1 MRTIGFFVGI
11 VLLFSAC
18 DVNTTGSTARDTP
31 TSGTI
36 YISVDESFKPVIE
49 EQIKVFQAS
58 FPQAKIIASYKSEAE
73 CLKDLQKDSTRMV
86 IVSRGLNSAELSYY
100 ESKLQYKPRFAN
112 LAYDAVALVLPMN
125 ATDSLFRVA
134 DIKAMLNGSSKR
146 NKQIVVDGNSA
157 TSTVR
162 YLIDSVLKGDT
173 LASNV
178 NAAKGSK
185 AVLDY
190 VAANDNAIGFVGI
203 SWIGNP
209 QDPEQLA
216 YLKKLKLGLVECN
229 FCGKDMFGK
238 PSQATISWGQYPL
251 VRGLYYI
258 LKENAAG
265 LGTGFINF
273 MSHERGQLIFRRSY
287 LAPGKMSFN
296 KRSTKIK
303 EQNN

>member
-1 MRTIGFFVGI
+1 MKTIYILAIV

-18 DVNTTGSTARDTP
+18 NSTDTDKLAVDTP

-36 YISVDESFKPVIE
+36 YISVDESFQPVIQ
-49 EQIKVFQAS
+49 EQIKVFQSS
-58 FPQAKIIASYKSEAE
+58 FPNAKIIAEYKSEAE

-86 IVSRGLNSAELSYY
+86 IVSRGLKDNELAYY
-100 ESKLQYKPRFAN
+100 ESKLQYKPRFAAV
-112 LAYDAVALVLPMN
+112 AYDAVALVLPNN
-125 ATDSLFRVA
+125 ATDSLFRLS
-134 DIKAMLNGSSKR
+134 DIKAMLNGSSK
-146 NKQIVVDGNSA
+146 KTTQLVVDGNSA

-162 YLIDSVLKGDT
+162 YLIDSILKGDT

-190 VAANDNAIGFVGI
+190 VASNDNSIGFVGI

-216 YLKKLKLGLVECN
+216 YLKKLKLGLVECR
-229 FCGKDMFGK
+229 FCGNDMFGK

>member
-1 MRTIGFFVGI
+1 MKTIYILAIV

-18 DVNTTGSTARDTP
+18 NSTDTDKLAADTP

-36 YISVDESFKPVIE
+36 YISVDESFQPVIQ
-49 EQIKVFQAS
+49 EQIKVFQSS
-58 FPQAKIIASYKSEAE
+58 FPNAKIIAEYKSEAE

-86 IVSRGLNSAELSYY
+86 IVSRGLNDNELAYY
-100 ESKLQYKPRFAN
+100 ESKLQYKPRFAAV
-112 LAYDAVALVLPMN
+112 AYDAVALVLPNN
-125 ATDSLFRVA
+125 ATDSLFRLS
-134 DIKAMLNGSSKR
+134 DIKAMLNGSSK
-146 NKQIVVDGNSA
+146 KTTQLVVDGNSA

-162 YLIDSVLKGDT
+162 YLIDSILKGDT

-190 VAANDNAIGFVGI
+190 VASNGNSIGFVGI

-216 YLKKLKLGLVECN
+216 YLKKLKLGLVECR
-229 FCGKDMFGK
+229 FCGNDMFGK